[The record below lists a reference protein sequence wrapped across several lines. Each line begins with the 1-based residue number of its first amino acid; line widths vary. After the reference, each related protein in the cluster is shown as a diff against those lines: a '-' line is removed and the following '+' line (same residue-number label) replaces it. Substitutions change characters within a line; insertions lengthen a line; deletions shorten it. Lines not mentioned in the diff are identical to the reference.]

1 MSYTDKTLLAG
12 ETKIIYTTFSYWNLI
27 FGFVFGIVLAPITF
41 GLSMIFALIALIDH
55 YFTEY
60 TVTDR
65 RVLTKRGVIR
75 RRVSEVNVKKVEGV
89 DIRQT
94 VLGRILGYGDVIVR
108 GTGTEHL
115 VMKMVQDPLFIKV
128 SIQNQ
133 VDK

>member
-1 MSYTDKTLLAG
+1 MSYTNKTMVAG
-12 ETKIIYTTFSYWNLI
+12 EQPIIYTTFSFWNLV
-27 FGFVFGIVLAPITF
+27 FGFGIGLILAPITF
-41 GLSMIFALIALIDH
+41 GLSMLFAVAAVIDH

-60 TVTDR
+60 SVTTR

-75 RRVSEVNVKKVEGV
+75 RKVSEVNIRKVEGV
-89 DIRQT
+89 DVRQT

-115 VMKMVQDPLFIKV
+115 TIKMVQDPLFVKV

>member
-1 MSYTDKTLLAG
+1 LLAG
-12 ETKIIYTTFSYWNLI
+12 EHKIIYTTFSYWNLVLSFAI
-27 FGFVFGIVLAPITF
+27 GILLAPITF
-41 GLSMIFALIALIDH
+41 GLSMIFALLAVIDH

-65 RVLTKRGVIR
+65 RVLVKRGVIR
-75 RRVSEVNVKKVEGV
+75 RRVTEVNVKKVEGV
-89 DIRQT
+89 DVRQT
-94 VLGRILGYGDVIVR
+94 VLGRILGYGDVTVR

-115 VMKMVQDPLFIKV
+115 VIRMVQAPLLVKI

>member
-1 MSYTDKTLLAG
+1 V
-12 ETKIIYTTFSYWNLI
+12 
-27 FGFVFGIVLAPITF
+27 FGFGIGLALAPITL
-41 GLSMIFALIALIDH
+41 GLSMLFALAAVLDH

-60 TVTDR
+60 SITTR

-75 RRVSEVNVKKVEGV
+75 RRVSEVNIRKVEGV
-89 DIRQT
+89 SVRQT

-115 VMKMVQDPLFIKV
+115 TIRMVQAPLLVKV

>member
-1 MSYTDKTLLAG
+1 MSYTNKTMVAG
-12 ETKIIYTTFSYWNLI
+12 EQQIIYTTFSYWNLV
-27 FGFVFGIVLAPITF
+27 FGFGIGVVFAPITF
-41 GLSMIFALIALIDH
+41 GLSMIFALLAVIDH

-60 TVTDR
+60 SVTTR
-65 RVLTKRGVIR
+65 RVLTKRGMIR
-75 RRVSEVNVKKVEGV
+75 RRVSEVNIRKVEGIDV
-89 DIRQT
+89 RQT

-115 VMKMVQDPLFIKV
+115 TIRMVQDPLFVKV

>member
-1 MSYTDKTLLAG
+1 MSYTDRTLLAG
-12 ETKIIYTTFSYWNLI
+12 EHKIINTTFSYWNLVL
-27 FGFVFGIVLAPITF
+27 GFAIGILLAPITF
-41 GLSMIFALIALIDH
+41 GLSMIFALLAVIDH

-65 RVLTKRGVIR
+65 RVLVKRGVIR
-75 RRVSEVNVKKVEGV
+75 RRVTEVNVKKVEGV
-89 DIRQT
+89 DVRQS
-94 VLGRILGYGDVIVR
+94 VLGRILGYGTVTVR

-115 VMKMVQDPLFIKV
+115 VIRMVQDPLLVKV

>member
-1 MSYTDKTLLAG
+1 MSYTNKTMVAG
-12 ETKIIYTTFSYWNLI
+12 EAEIIYTTFSYWNLV
-27 FGFVFGIVLAPITF
+27 FGFGIGLVLAPITF
-41 GLSMIFALIALIDH
+41 GLSMLFALAAVLDH

-60 TVTDR
+60 SITTR

-75 RRVSEVNVKKVEGV
+75 RRVSEVNIRKVEGV
-89 DIRQT
+89 DVRQT

-115 VMKMVQDPLFIKV
+115 IIRMVQDPLYIKT